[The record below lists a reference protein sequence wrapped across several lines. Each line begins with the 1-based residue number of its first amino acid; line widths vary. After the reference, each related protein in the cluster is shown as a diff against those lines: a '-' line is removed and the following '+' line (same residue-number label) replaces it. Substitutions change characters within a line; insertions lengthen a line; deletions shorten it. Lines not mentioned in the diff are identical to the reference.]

1 MEKSE
6 KDKMLY
12 KLKIEWPKWYKCL
25 IRHYWNFNI
34 FLRILLSFSSSPP
47 PPPPDADILL
57 TNPAYIVCVYKERKK
72 FRSAGTFD
80 SVGTTELQD
89 AGKAGLITV
98 QGKISAVL
106 GTALVCKFFIN
117 LLKQQCL
124 CSWSLKYFLLSL
136 MNCAGAYLFITFF
149 PEQAEKLL
157 QFAPTS

>member
-1 MEKSE
+1 M
-6 KDKMLY
+6 Y
-12 KLKIEWPKWYKCL
+12 KLTIEWTKWHKCL

-72 FRSAGTFD
+72 FRPAGTFD

-117 LLKQQCL
+117 LLKLQCL

>member
-1 MEKSE
+1 MYR
-6 KDKMLY
+6 LT
-12 KLKIEWPKWYKCL
+12 IEWTKWYKCL
-25 IRHYWNFNI
+25 IKHYWNFNI

-57 TNPAYIVCVYKERKK
+57 ANPAYIVIVCVYKERKK

-117 LLKQQCL
+117 LLKLQCL

-136 MNCAGAYLFITFF
+136 VNCAGAYLFITFF